1 MSEVVEVVVTGPA
14 DWVRAFSDAV
24 VADRL
29 AACVH
34 QVAIDSV
41 YRWEGEVEHDREV
54 RAMMHTSAARLD
66 ELTER
71 IDREHPYDLPCILTV
86 ATIPSPGYAN
96 WVRESTAP

>member
-41 YRWEGEVEHDREV
+41 YRWEGAIERDREV
-54 RAMMHTSAARLD
+54 RAMIHTSAARVD
-66 ELTER
+66 ELTGR
-71 IDREHPYDLPCILTV
+71 IAREHPYDVPCVLTV
-86 ATIPSPGYAN
+86 ATAPSPGYAD
-96 WVRESTAP
+96 WVRESTAG